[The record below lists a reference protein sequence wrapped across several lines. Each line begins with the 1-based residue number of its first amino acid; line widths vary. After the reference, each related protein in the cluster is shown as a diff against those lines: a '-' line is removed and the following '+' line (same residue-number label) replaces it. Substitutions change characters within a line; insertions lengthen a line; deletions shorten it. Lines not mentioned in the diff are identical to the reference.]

1 MEDLKQW
8 GMDILSRVELR
19 WEKKCLPFIILMEG
33 GKGCLWLRLVEIV
46 NSGKAVPP
54 GLVRGHVLLIYSA
67 RVLTHVIRVQVK
79 F

>member
-33 GKGCLWLRLVEIV
+33 GKGCLWLRQVEIV
-46 NSGKAVPP
+46 NSGRAVPP
-54 GLVRGHVLLIYSA
+54 GLVRSLMLLIYPA
-67 RVLTHVIRVQVK
+67 KVLTHVIRVRVN